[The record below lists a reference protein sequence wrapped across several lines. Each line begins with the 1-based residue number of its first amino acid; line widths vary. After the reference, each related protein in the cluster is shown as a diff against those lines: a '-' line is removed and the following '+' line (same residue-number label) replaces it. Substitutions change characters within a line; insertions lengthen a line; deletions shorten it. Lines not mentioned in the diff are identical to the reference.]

1 MTLIKKIV
9 WCVCKKVNIS
19 VKLLTFCVAP
29 FQKLSDTDS
38 RHFDPLVCRIT
49 RDAPTISLPW
59 ADFEAAVLHSEEESD
74 HDESASMEDG
84 HIGSPTKSGHLG
96 SPTDKQLHSIPDYSH
111 LYIYKR
117 DIKIKVSEAEDS
129 FIALDSDDSDG
140 TTNRTKSSR
149 KRKHVKQGHSK
160 KEKITK
166 SSPQHKKQAR
176 EYVGAN
182 VVQIFANVNKQKK
195 GKRKK

>member
-1 MTLIKKIV
+1 M
-9 WCVCKKVNIS
+9 CVKKVNIS
-19 VKLLTFCVAP
+19 VKLLMSCVAP

-49 RDAPTISLPW
+49 RDVPTISLPW
-59 ADFEAAVLHSEEESD
+59 ADFEAAVLQPEEESD
-74 HDESASMEDG
+74 HDDSAPMEG
-84 HIGSPTKSGHLG
+84 GHLG
-96 SPTDKQLHSIPDYSH
+96 SPTESSHLGSPMESSHLGHTNTQSDSIPDYSH

-117 DIKIKVSEAEDS
+117 DIKVKVSEAEDS

-140 TTNRTKSSR
+140 TTNRTKSAR
-149 KRKHVKQGHSK
+149 KRTQVKQGHGK
-160 KEKITK
+160 KAKITK
-166 SSPQHKKQAR
+166 SSQHKKHAR

>member
-1 MTLIKKIV
+1 M
-9 WCVCKKVNIS
+9 CVKKVNIS
-19 VKLLTFCVAP
+19 VKQLTCCVAP

-49 RDAPTISLPW
+49 RDVPTISLPW

-74 HDESASMEDG
+74 HDDSA
-84 HIGSPTKSGHLG
+84 PTQSGHLG
-96 SPTDKQLHSIPDYSH
+96 SPMESSHLGHTNTQSDSITDYSH

-117 DIKIKVSEAEDS
+117 DIKVKVSEADDS

-149 KRKHVKQGHSK
+149 KRTQVKQGHGK
-160 KEKITK
+160 KAKITK
-166 SSPQHKKQAR
+166 SAQHKKHAR

>member
-1 MTLIKKIV
+1 M
-9 WCVCKKVNIS
+9 NIS
-19 VKLLTFCVAP
+19 VKLLTCCVAP

-59 ADFEAAVLHSEEESD
+59 ADFEAAVLQPEEESD
-74 HDESASMEDG
+74 HDDSAPMEGD
-84 HIGSPTKSGHLG
+84 HLGSPMESGHLG
-96 SPTDKQLHSIPDYSH
+96 SPTESGHLGSPMESSHLGHTNTQSDSIPDYSH
-111 LYIYKR
+111 LYIYKL
-117 DIKIKVSEAEDS
+117 DIKVSEAEDS

-149 KRKHVKQGHSK
+149 KRTQVKQGHGK
-160 KEKITK
+160 KAKITK
-166 SSPQHKKQAR
+166 SAQHKKHAR